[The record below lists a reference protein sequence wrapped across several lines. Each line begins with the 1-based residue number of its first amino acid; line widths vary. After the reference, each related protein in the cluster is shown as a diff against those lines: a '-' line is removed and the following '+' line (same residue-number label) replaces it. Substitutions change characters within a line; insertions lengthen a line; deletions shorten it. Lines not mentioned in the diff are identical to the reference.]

1 MLMTIER
8 VVILKSVDIFAA
20 IDESHLVELAR
31 IAVEEEFH
39 AGDTIIRRG
48 EMGTSMYV
56 VVHGKVRIHAGD
68 QVIAEVGEREVIGEL
83 AALDPEERSAD
94 VTAVT
99 DTTLFRIESGSLYE
113 LMSEHSDVNRGVIR
127 VLCRRLR
134 RSTATRIKDI

>member
-20 IDESHLVELAR
+20 IAEDYLIELAR
-31 IAVEEEFH
+31 IANEEEYR
-39 AGDTIIRRG
+39 AGDPIIRRG
-48 EMGTSMYV
+48 EIGTSMYIV
-56 VVHGKVRIHAGD
+56 VSGKVRIHVGD
-68 QVIAEVGEREVIGEL
+68 RVIAELGEREVIGEL

-99 DTTLFRIESGSLYE
+99 DSKIFRIEGGSLYE
-113 LMSEHSDVNRGVIR
+113 LMGEHSEVNRGVIR

-134 RSTATRIKDI
+134 LSTATQIKSH